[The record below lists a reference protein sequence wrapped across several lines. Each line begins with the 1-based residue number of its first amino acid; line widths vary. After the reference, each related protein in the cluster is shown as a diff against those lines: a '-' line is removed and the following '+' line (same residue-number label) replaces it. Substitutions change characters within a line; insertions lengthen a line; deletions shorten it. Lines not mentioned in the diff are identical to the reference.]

1 MIRLF
6 LRPGLLLQATLGAC
20 TEPAE
25 QATKAPAMPPPA
37 APAPP
42 RATLLTASYAGE
54 YNWGDST
61 RKEAGGTLTV
71 YPESDSTVLL
81 ALDVCYGPPA
91 FHLGN
96 LYRRAVVRRGVGR
109 CAFQSKEDLLDCQ
122 LRLTFAA
129 QAVVV
134 DTEKGHGECGFGQ
147 AVYADGTY
155 RRTSAAVPQYFR
167 DSSGDKTFFKKTT
180 PEQYNAGG

>member
-1 MIRLF
+1 MIRVSTCF
-6 LRPGLLLQATLGAC
+6 PLLLLATLVAC
-20 TEPAE
+20 TEPAD
-25 QATKAPAMPPPA
+25 QATKAPATPTAA

-42 RATLLTASYAGE
+42 HAALLTASYAGE
-54 YNWGDST
+54 YNWGDPK
-61 RKEAGGTLTV
+61 RKEAGGTLYV
-71 YPESDSTVLL
+71 YPESDSTVLV

-109 CAFQSKEDLLDCQ
+109 CAIRSEEDMLDCQ

-134 DTEKGHGECGFGQ
+134 ATEKGHGECGFGQ
-147 AVYADGTY
+147 AVYADGNY
-155 RRTSAAVPQYFR
+155 RRTSSAVPQYFT
-167 DSSGDKTFFKKTT
+167 DSSGKTFFKKTT
-180 PEQYNAGG
+180 PEQYNSAE